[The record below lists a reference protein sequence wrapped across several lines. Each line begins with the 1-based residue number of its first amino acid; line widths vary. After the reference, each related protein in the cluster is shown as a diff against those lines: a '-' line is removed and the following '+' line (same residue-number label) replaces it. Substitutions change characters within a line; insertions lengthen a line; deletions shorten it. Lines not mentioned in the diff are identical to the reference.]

1 MKAWLDVDNPP
12 QAQYLCPFHEFMRRS
27 GRDEPVFTVRDYGS
41 AVDLVRARGIEPKVF
56 GRPAGSAKLAK
67 ALNTSVRAMALVGHV
82 GRMRSR
88 PSYLISS
95 SRSSALAARILGLP
109 SFVFCDY
116 EHAELGSYA
125 KLGSYIIHPDVI
137 PAAHFQGLGFREDR
151 LIGFQGI
158 KEDISFAYADLE
170 GAEPLDLPVRS
181 DLVRVLLRPPATM
194 SHYYRGQSGTLYDRI
209 LAELAER
216 DDLQVILSPRYP
228 AQADAALGLSWRVP
242 LHVLDNRADFVSLLK
257 SVDAVIS
264 SGGTM
269 LREAVY
275 LGVHACSIFMGPR
288 GAVDVD
294 LAARG
299 LLTFAQDFDTFRAC
313 SFKKRSPASALS
325 PRPGILE
332 SIIDGIEARI
342 SS

>member
-1 MKAWLDVDNPP
+1 MRAWLDVDNPP

-27 GRDEPVFTVRDYGS
+27 GREVPVVTVRDYGS
-41 AVDLVRARGIEPKVF
+41 AVDLVRARGIAPRVF
-56 GRPAGSAKLAK
+56 GRPAGPAKLAK
-67 ALNTSVRAMALVGHV
+67 ALNTAGRAAALSGYVS
-82 GRMRSR
+82 RMRPR

-95 SRSSALAARILGLP
+95 SRSSALAARFLGIP

-125 KLGSYIIHPDVI
+125 KLGSFIIHPDVI
-137 PAAHFQGLGFREDR
+137 PAGHFREIGFREDR
-151 LIGFQGI
+151 LIGFPGI
-158 KEDISFAYADLE
+158 KEDISFAFSDLE
-170 GAEPLDLPVRS
+170 GAKPLELPVRE

-209 LAELAER
+209 LAHLADR

-228 AQADAALGLSWRVP
+228 AQADAALTLPWRVP

-257 SVDAVIS
+257 SVDVVIS

-299 LLTFAQDFDTFRAC
+299 LLTFAQDFETFLSCR
-313 SFKKRSPASALS
+313 FEKRGSAARLS

-332 SIIDGIEARI
+332 SIVDGIEERI
-342 SS
+342 HG